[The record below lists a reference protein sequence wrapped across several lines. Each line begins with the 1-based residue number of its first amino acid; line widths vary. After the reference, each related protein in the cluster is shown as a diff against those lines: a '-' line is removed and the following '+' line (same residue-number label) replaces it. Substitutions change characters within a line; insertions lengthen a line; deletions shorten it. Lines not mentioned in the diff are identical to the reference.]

1 MISREDL
8 VIPEGV
14 KVVDLIIQTDE
25 TARQAFFLDTFL
37 SHNVPLLFVGPTGK
51 HGRNTASLQKFSST

>member
-8 VIPEGV
+8 TIPDGV
-14 KVVDLIIQTDE
+14 KVVDVIIQTDE

-37 SHNVPLLFVGPTGK
+37 SHNIPLLLVGPTGK
-51 HGRNTASLQKFSST
+51 KNSNRFS